1 MLFLPCHLDLSD
13 IAVRPVKVLKLRQ
26 VLNFFQFHCR
36 VFFGFKLCYEGQK
49 IATYFLNSQIEAVQS
64 VLRAITLGRVA
75 GPFDNSPLYNLRLST
90 VGILPNKR
98 GSYS

>member
-1 MLFLPCHLDLSD
+1 MF
-13 IAVRPVKVLKLRQ
+13 
-26 VLNFFQFHCR
+26 
-36 VFFGFKLCYEGQK
+36 
-49 IATYFLNSQIEAVQS
+49 NSQIEAVQS

-75 GPFDNSPLYNLRLST
+75 RPFDNSPLYNLKLSP

>member
-1 MLFLPCHLDLSD
+1 MILLVAQS
-13 IAVRPVKVLKLRQ
+13 
-26 VLNFFQFHCR
+26 NFGFFFSNSLQGG
-36 VFFGFKLCYEGQK
+36 FFGFKLCYEGQR
-49 IATYFLNSQIEAVQS
+49 IATYIFNSQIEAVQS

-75 GPFDNSPLYNLRLST
+75 RPFDNSPLYNLKLSP